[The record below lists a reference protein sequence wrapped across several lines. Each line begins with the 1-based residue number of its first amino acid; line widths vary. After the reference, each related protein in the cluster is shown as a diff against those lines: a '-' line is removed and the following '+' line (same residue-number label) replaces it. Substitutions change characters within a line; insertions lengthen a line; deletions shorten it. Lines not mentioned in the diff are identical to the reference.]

1 MWISHLLHGTPTKVM
16 GGKGSR
22 RMSDKGTEQGTV
34 RKRRFLS
41 AEKKYQIIEEVRA
54 QPSKSGEILRR
65 EGLYRSDIVRFEN
78 AAREGAIIA
87 LKQMTPGRKKVREV
101 AIEDYEKLKSE
112 LEQKE
117 KALADLT
124 VDFMVLKKKT
134 NGM

>member
-1 MWISHLLHGTPTKVM
+1 MWISHLLHGTPPKAT
-16 GGKGSR
+16 GGKGNR
-22 RMSDKGTEQGTV
+22 RMSDKGTEQGAV
-34 RKRRFLS
+34 RKRRSLS

-54 QPSKSGEILRR
+54 QPSKSGEVLRR

-78 AAREGAIIA
+78 AAREGAITA

-124 VDFMVLKKKT
+124 VDYMVLKKKT
-134 NGM
+134 NGT

>member
-1 MWISHLLHGTPTKVM
+1 
-16 GGKGSR
+16 
-22 RMSDKGTEQGTV
+22 MSDKGTEQGAV
-34 RKRRFLS
+34 RKRRSLS

-78 AAREGAIIA
+78 AAREGAITA
-87 LKQMTPGRKKVREV
+87 LKLMTPGRKKVREV

-124 VDFMVLKKKT
+124 VDYMVLKKKT
-134 NGM
+134 NGT